1 MKRCI
6 FRGWLQI
13 HCLLSGL
20 ILLLSPAMA
29 DEPSPDE
36 LAIRQAVQSYTD
48 AFNRHDAQA
57 VAQHWSATG
66 EFVMPSGSTLQGRQQ
81 IAEEFA
87 AYFAETPSVR
97 VEVAEPVL
105 EFLSPNVAV
114 ETGSAV
120 VLNPEEDP
128 VSSEYV
134 AIHMRTSEG
143 WKMDS
148 VREVE
153 AAETTSHNEH
163 LQELDWMVGSWVD
176 ESETEGIR
184 IETVCRWTKNHS
196 FLTRSFKVLVEGR
209 VDAEGTQ
216 VIGWDPRNETV
227 RSWAFTAEGGFGV
240 GAWSR
245 DGDRWS
251 IRTINI
257 LPDGRQGSFTAII
270 EKVDDNTFEF
280 STVGREID
288 GELMP
293 NIDPVTVV
301 RS

>member
-1 MKRCI
+1 MKLRALT
-6 FRGWLQI
+6 GWLQLV
-13 HCLLSGL
+13 CLSCWLVFGSHLSV
-20 ILLLSPAMA
+20 A

-36 LAIRQAVQSYTD
+36 LAIRKAIQSYTD

-57 VAQHWSATG
+57 VSEHWSPTG
-66 EFVMPSGSTLQGRQQ
+66 EFVMPSGSILKGREQ
-81 IAEEFA
+81 IAEDFT
-87 AYFAETPSVR
+87 AYFAETPQVR
-97 VEVAEPVL
+97 VEVAEPAL

-120 VLNPEEDP
+120 VMLPDEEP

-134 AIHMRTSEG
+134 AIHMRTPEG

-153 AAETTSHNEH
+153 AAESTAQNEH
-163 LQELDWMVGSWVD
+163 LQELEWMIGSWVD
-176 ESETEGIR
+176 ESESQDIR

-196 FLTRSFKVLVEGR
+196 FMTRNFKVLVEGR
-209 VDAEGTQ
+209 ANAEGSQ
-216 VIGWDPRNETV
+216 VIGWDPRNETI
-227 RSWAFTAEGGFGV
+227 RSWGFTSEGGFGV

-251 IRTINI
+251 VRTMNV
-257 LPDGRQGSFTAII
+257 LPDGRQGSFTAIF
-270 EKVDDNTFEF
+270 EKLDDNSFEF
-280 STVGREID
+280 STVGREIE

-293 NIDPVTVV
+293 NIEPVTVV
-301 RS
+301 RQ